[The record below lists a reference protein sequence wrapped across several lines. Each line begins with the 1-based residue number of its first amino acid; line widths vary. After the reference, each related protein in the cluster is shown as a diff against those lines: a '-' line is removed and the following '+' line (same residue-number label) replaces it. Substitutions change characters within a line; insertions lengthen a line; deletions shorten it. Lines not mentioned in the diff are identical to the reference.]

1 MSKAGASTGDQR
13 LLVALFNDGVNGM
26 EHVFNL
32 IILRQGKNY
41 AKFAMEC
48 DKHHLRKWRVSPLKQ
63 LNNDENTSE
72 QYVNNILTEGT

>member
-32 IILRQGKNY
+32 LILRQGKNCV
-41 AKFAMEC
+41 KFAMEC
-48 DKHHLRKWRVSPLKQ
+48 DKHHIEKMEGKSSKK

>member
-32 IILRQGKNY
+32 LILRQGKT
-41 AKFAMEC
+41 M
-48 DKHHLRKWRVSPLKQ
+48 
-63 LNNDENTSE
+63 
-72 QYVNNILTEGT
+72 

>member
-32 IILRQGKNY
+32 LILRQGKTMQNLQWN
-41 AKFAMEC
+41 AINTI
-48 DKHHLRKWRVSPLKQ
+48 LRKWRVSPLKQ